1 MHCGEG
7 TFLRVELC
15 QRPSYSLH
23 AAVSITASKPSDNEI
38 FTCKGFHRATRLA
51 LARHMVRNSV
61 EVEASFDLRQWVL
74 SRPLVVDLVQ
84 IVLLEEIS
92 VQR

>member
-1 MHCGEG
+1 MHYGEG

-38 FTCKGFHRATRLA
+38 LTRRGFHRVMRHA
-51 LARHMVRNSV
+51 LEHHMALKPV
-61 EVEASFDLRQWVL
+61 EVIAYFEDLSGVL
-74 SRPLVVDLVQ
+74 SRPLVVDFDP
-84 IVLLEEIS
+84 IVSIEEIS
-92 VQR
+92 VRR